1 MGKVL
6 LETRG
11 LSNHF
16 GKICTADNLDLTIE
30 ERVLTSIIGPN
41 GAGKS
46 TLINLL
52 TGYLPVQAGR
62 IFFQGKEI
70 TRLPVHKRVRQ
81 GICRS
86 FQIVNVFPQLSVS
99 RNVMIPIL
107 ALTGRSWRPFA
118 NIASE
123 KDAHGEMEAIL
134 ARVGLSAERDTLANA
149 LSHGDQRLLEVG
161 VALAARPTLL
171 FLDEP
176 TAGMNPVERSRLL
189 EDIRRLSREGRTTFV
204 VVEHDMDVV
213 FALSERIIVLH
224 RGVVIGDG
232 PPEEIRNDKTVK
244 EVYLGEDVSD
254 LFRYDEGDETK

>member
-16 GKICTADNLDLTIE
+16 GKICTADNLGLTIE
-30 ERVLTSIIGPN
+30 EGVLTSIIGPN

-52 TGYLPVQAGR
+52 TGYLPVQSGTV
-62 IFFQGKEI
+62 FFQGREI
-70 TRLPVHKRVRQ
+70 TRLPVYKRVRR

-86 FQIVNVFPQLSVS
+86 FQIVNVFTGLTVAQ
-99 RNVMIPIL
+99 NVMIPVLSL
-107 ALTGRSWRPFA
+107 AGRSWQPFA
-118 NIASE
+118 KASSE
-123 KDAHGEMEAIL
+123 RDAHREVEGIL
-134 ARVGLSAERDTLANA
+134 ARVGLSAERDTPASA

-189 EDIRRLSREGRTTFV
+189 EDIRRLSREGQTTFV

-232 PPEEIRNDKTVK
+232 LPEEIKNDKTVK
-244 EVYLGEDVSD
+244 EVYLGDEVSKI
-254 LFRYDEGDETK
+254 FRYNEEE

>member
-1 MGKVL
+1 MGDVI

-11 LSNHF
+11 LSNSF
-16 GKICTADNLDLTIE
+16 GRICTADNLNITIE
-30 ERVLTSIIGPN
+30 EGLLTSIIGPN

-52 TGYLPVQAGR
+52 TGYLPVQSGTIVFR
-62 IFFQGKEI
+62 GKEI
-70 TRLPVHKRVRQ
+70 TRFPIHRRVRQ

-86 FQIVNVFPQLSVS
+86 FQIVNVFSGLTVAQ
-99 RNVMIPIL
+99 NVMIPVLSL
-107 ALTGRSWRPFA
+107 AGRSWRPFA
-118 NIASE
+118 KVSSE
-123 KDAHGEMEAIL
+123 RDAHREVEEIL
-134 ARVGLSAERDTLANA
+134 ARVGLSAERETLANA

-189 EDIRRLSREGRTTFV
+189 EDIRRLAREGQTTFV

-213 FALSERIIVLH
+213 FSLSERIIVLH
-224 RGVVIGDG
+224 RGVIIGDG
-232 PPEEIRNDKTVK
+232 PPEEIKNDRTVK
-244 EVYLGEDVSD
+244 EVYLGEDVSG
-254 LFRYDEGDETK
+254 LFRYEEGDEAK

>member
-1 MGKVL
+1 MGKAL
-6 LETRG
+6 LTTQK

-16 GKICTADNLDLTIE
+16 GMICTADNLDLTIE
-30 ERVLTSIIGPN
+30 EGVLTSIIGPN

-52 TGYLPVQAGR
+52 PGSLPVQAGR
-62 IFFQGKEI
+62 IFFQGMEI
-70 TRLPVHKRVRQ
+70 TRLPIHTRVHR

-86 FQIVNVFPQLSVS
+86 FQIVNIFPQLTVS
-99 RNVMIPIL
+99 QNILIPVLSL
-107 ALTGRSWRPFA
+107 AGRSWRPFA
-118 NIASE
+118 KVSSE
-123 KDAHGEMEAIL
+123 QDAHRGVEEIL
-134 ARVGLSAERDTLANA
+134 ARVGLSAERDTLASA

-161 VALAARPTLL
+161 VALASRPTLL

-189 EDIRRLSREGRTTFV
+189 EDIRRLAREGQTTFV

-224 RGVVIGDG
+224 RGVIIGDG
-232 PPEEIRNDKTVK
+232 PPEEIRNDRTVK
-244 EVYLGEDVSD
+244 EVYLGEDVSG
-254 LFRYDEGDETK
+254 LFRYEEGDETK

>member
-1 MGKVL
+1 MGKAL
-6 LETRG
+6 LTTRK

-16 GKICTADNLDLTIE
+16 GMICTADKLDLTIE
-30 ERVLTSIIGPN
+30 EGVLTSIIGPN

-52 TGYLPVQAGR
+52 TGYLPVQTGR
-62 IFFQGKEI
+62 IFFQEREI
-70 TRLPVHKRVRQ
+70 TRLPVHTRVRR

-86 FQIVNVFPQLSVS
+86 FQIVNVFPQLTVS
-99 RNVMIPIL
+99 QNVLIPIL

-118 NIASE
+118 KTSSE
-123 KDAHGEMEAIL
+123 REAHREGEAIL
-134 ARVGLSAERDTLANA
+134 GRVGLSAERDTMASA

-189 EDIRRLSREGRTTFV
+189 GDIRRLAREGRTTFV

-224 RGVVIGDG
+224 RGVIIGEG
-232 PPEEIRNDKTVK
+232 PPEEIRNDRTVK

-254 LFRYDEGDETK
+254 LFRYQEGDETK

>member
-1 MGKVL
+1 MGKAL
-6 LETRG
+6 LTTQK

-16 GKICTADNLDLTIE
+16 GMICTADNLDLTIE
-30 ERVLTSIIGPN
+30 EGVLTSIIGPN

-46 TLINLL
+46 TLVNLL

-62 IFFQGKEI
+62 IFFQGREI
-70 TRLPVHKRVRQ
+70 TRLPVHKRVRR

-99 RNVMIPIL
+99 QNVLIPIL

-118 NIASE
+118 NISSE
-123 KDAHGEMEAIL
+123 KDAHREAEAIL
-134 ARVGLSAERDTLANA
+134 ARVGLPAERDTLASA

-171 FLDEP
+171 LLDEP

-189 EDIRRLSREGRTTFV
+189 EDIRRLAREGRTTFV

-224 RGVVIGDG
+224 RGVIIGDG

-244 EVYLGEDVSD
+244 EVYLGDEVSEI
-254 LFRYDEGDETK
+254 FRYDERD

>member
-1 MGKVL
+1 MEKVL
-6 LETRG
+6 LETRR

-30 ERVLTSIIGPN
+30 EGVLTSIIGPN

-52 TGYLPVQAGR
+52 TGYLPVQSGTIAFRGR
-62 IFFQGKEI
+62 EI
-70 TRLPVHKRVRQ
+70 TRLPIHRRVRQ

-86 FQIVNVFPQLSVS
+86 FQIVNIFSGLTVAQ
-99 RNVMIPIL
+99 NVMIPVLSL
-107 ALTGRSWRPFA
+107 AGRSWRPF
-118 NIASE
+118 NKVSSE
-123 KDAHGEMEAIL
+123 RDAHREAEEIL
-134 ARVGLSAERDTLANA
+134 ARVGLSAERDTLGSA

-176 TAGMNPVERSRLL
+176 TAGMNPMERSRLL
-189 EDIRRLSREGRTTFV
+189 EDIRRLAREGKTTFV
-204 VVEHDMDVV
+204 VIEHDMDVV

-224 RGVVIGDG
+224 RGVIIGDG
-232 PPEEIRNDKTVK
+232 PPEEIKNDKTVK
-244 EVYLGEDVSD
+244 EVYLGDEVSEI
-254 LFRYDEGDETK
+254 FRYDEGD

>member
-1 MGKVL
+1 MI

-11 LSNHF
+11 LSNYF
-16 GKICTADNLDLTIE
+16 GRICTADNLDLSVE
-30 ERVLTSIIGPN
+30 EGVLTSIIGPN

-52 TGYLPVQAGR
+52 TGYLPTQSGR
-62 IFFQGKEI
+62 VFFKGKEI
-70 TRLPVHKRVRQ
+70 TRHPVHKRVRQ

-86 FQIVNVFPQLSVS
+86 FQIVNVFPQLTVS
-99 RNVMIPIL
+99 QNVLIPIL
-107 ALTGRSWRPFA
+107 ALTGRSWSPFA
-118 NIASE
+118 KMSSE
-123 KDAHGEMEAIL
+123 RDAHREGEEVL
-134 ARVGLSAERDTLANA
+134 ARVGLSAERDTLASE

-189 EDIRRLSREGRTTFV
+189 EDIRRLAREGQTTFV

-213 FALSERIIVLH
+213 FSLSERIIVLH
-224 RGVVIGDG
+224 RGVIIGDG
-232 PPEEIRNDKTVK
+232 SPEEIKNDKTVK
-244 EVYLGEDVSD
+244 EVYLGDEVSGI
-254 LFRYDEGDETK
+254 FRYDEGD